1 MSTVDFSAMGAKS
14 AFGGTLLNSWSAAL
28 VESPNIRRIRLEA
41 KEMLVP
47 LGKIAPPYSG
57 IPTRAVKF
65 FCVTEISDEE
75 ALLSAQLRTSR
86 DRERVALVE
95 DGGGARHLI
104 ERTSL
109 QKLIRNPKK
118 VEARLVIAADDDL
131 PSRLFSVTD
140 SVEELSNNR
149 LRHTLKYI
157 EYGESTDFKASGR
170 RAGGAVS
177 GRAQASS
184 RKNWYAVPSQPA
196 PPGRIVWVKGR
207 GQVHYVTEI
216 PEGVQVPD
224 NFLVSRPPS
233 DLTNPRVLAA
243 IANLSWT
250 HLMVEQFGRRAGGD
264 GVLQTYIRELMM
276 LPVLNPLALTSDEAE
291 KLVEAFD
298 EISTRPAKPVTQEL
312 QDVHRQNF
320 DRVGLQLMLRRDDV
334 TEVLQDVHQALITL
348 AEERIVKASEGRKV
362 QEASRARQAFDAAPV
377 AESVLRFCSSP
388 PSLADAGLDTSEG
401 TLNSTTIIVPGH
413 GAVKELTT
421 PYDLLDDSS
430 VLINKRI
437 RVETPSHVH
446 AALVRAHLT
455 ISPDFV
461 GTLILPASEEE
472 ALEIFG
478 AWTSKFQTWQDGV
491 RKRIGDLVGL
501 SKRTT
506 RTPVVAKSFDV
517 VAGLAPGT
525 TLSLTS
531 EW

>member
-1 MSTVDFSAMGAKS
+1 MSTVDFSTMGAKS
-14 AFGGTLLNSWSAAL
+14 AFGGSLLNSWSAAL

-41 KEMLVP
+41 KDMLVP
-47 LGKIAPPYSG
+47 LGEIAPPYSG

-75 ALLSAQLRTSR
+75 ALLQAQLRTSR
-86 DRERVALVE
+86 DRQRVALVE
-95 DGGGARHLI
+95 DGGGARHLL

-118 VEARLVIAADDDL
+118 VEARLVITADDDL

-140 SVEELSNNR
+140 SIEELSSNR

-170 RAGGAVS
+170 RAGGAIS

-233 DLTNPRVLAA
+233 GLTNPRALAA

-276 LPVLNPLALTSDEAE
+276 LPILNPLVLSGDET
-291 KLVEAFD
+291 KDLVAAFD
-298 EISTRPAKPVTQEL
+298 EISGRPAMSVTQEL
-312 QDVHRQNF
+312 QEVNRQNF
-320 DRVGLQLMLRRDDV
+320 DRLGLQLMLRRDDV
-334 TEVLQDVHQALITL
+334 TEVLQDVHQALIAL

-377 AESVLRFCSSP
+377 AESVLRFCSRP
-388 PSLADAGLDTSEG
+388 PSLIDAGLDIPEG
-401 TLNSTTIIVPGH
+401 TLDSTIVTVPEH
-413 GAVKELTT
+413 GPVKELAT

-437 RVETPSHVH
+437 RVETPSHIH
-446 AALVRAHLT
+446 ATLVRAHLAV
-455 ISPDFV
+455 SPDFA
-461 GTLILPASEEE
+461 GTLILPASEED
-472 ALEIFG
+472 ALELFNTWDG
-478 AWTSKFQTWQDGV
+478 KFKTWQAGV
-491 RKRIGDLVGL
+491 KKRVGDLVGL
-501 SKRTT
+501 SKRMT
-506 RTPVVAKSFDV
+506 RTPVVANSFDT